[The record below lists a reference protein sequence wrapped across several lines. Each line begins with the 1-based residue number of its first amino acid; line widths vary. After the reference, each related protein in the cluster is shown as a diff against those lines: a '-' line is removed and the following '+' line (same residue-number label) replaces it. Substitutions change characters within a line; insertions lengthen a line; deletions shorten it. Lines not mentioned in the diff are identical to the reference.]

1 MNGFAHHAPFR
12 RRKRRFRPLR
22 RLLLLLIIVG
32 LGYGLFSCSR
42 LAYRTLFPALR
53 VQPAVLAKA
62 PLLTGRAVVLRDE
75 LAVVAERAGLLN
87 QLREHGS
94 SISAGEIV
102 FEIVDANRLASIDRQ
117 LAHEAKRMA
126 TSQAQSPEVITH
138 LRTQLTAAQAAVR
151 ELATRYAYYLR
162 VGDSTEATR
171 AFTELRVAHGKAQAS
186 REEYTFAARSLEQY
200 AARRAELQNQ
210 RRQAI
215 LSVTS
220 PLAGVLNF
228 ALDGWENK
236 LRVDDYGLLPLATV
250 RQVNRNPSALEN
262 MDALKAGQVIG
273 SIIDPR
279 RVVLLMEASSVA
291 LGGAVE
297 VAYGEVVL
305 TASVLSRAINDGTV
319 SGLVALRVTD
329 PPVSLLTTRIA
340 QVSVQPQGEILT
352 EIPLRAVLTRENG
365 DMVYVQTA
373 DGELEERTVLVRQR
387 RAGIAVVSGLG
398 ALELVVTNP
407 KALLAERR

>member
-1 MNGFAHHAPFR
+1 MN
-12 RRKRRFRPLR
+12 RKRRFRPLR

-42 LAYRTLFPALR
+42 LAYRTLFPELR
-53 VQPAVLAKA
+53 VQPAVLASA

-75 LAVVAERAGLLN
+75 VVVVAGRAGLLN

-94 SISAGEIV
+94 SVSAGEIM
-102 FEIVDANRLASIDRQ
+102 FEIVDANRLAAIDRQ
-117 LAHEAKRMA
+117 LAHEAERMA

-171 AFTELRVAHGKAQAS
+171 VFTELRVAHEKAQAS
-186 REEYTFAARSLEQY
+186 REGYAFAARSQEQY

-215 LSVTS
+215 LAVTS

-228 ALDGWENK
+228 ALDGWEK
-236 LRVDDYGLLPLATV
+236 ELRVDDYRSLPLATV

-262 MDALKAGQVIG
+262 MDALQAGQVVG

-279 RVVLLMEASSVA
+279 RVILLMEASSVA
-291 LGGAVE
+291 LGEAVE
-297 VAYGEVVL
+297 VVYGEVVL
-305 TASVLSRAINDGTV
+305 TASVLSTATNDGTV
-319 SGLVALRVTD
+319 SGLVALRVTN
-329 PPVSLLTTRIA
+329 PPSSLLTTRIA
-340 QVSVQPQGEILT
+340 QVSVEPQGETLT
-352 EIPLRAVLTRENG
+352 EIPLRAVLTRETG
-365 DMVYVQTA
+365 DMVYVQAA
-373 DGELEERTVLVRQR
+373 DGELIERTVLVRHR
-387 RAGIAVVSGLG
+387 RDGVAVVSGLG